1 MGNVAQYYIMVF
13 EDIFTIYNMY
23 NDIKTS
29 SIMLL
34 FNDFKIKNVIQFI
47 KKKEKVIINLN
58 DLDLATEHFNMF
70 TDVKITK

>member
-47 KKKEKVIINLN
+47 KKKKR
-58 DLDLATEHFNMF
+58 
-70 TDVKITK
+70 